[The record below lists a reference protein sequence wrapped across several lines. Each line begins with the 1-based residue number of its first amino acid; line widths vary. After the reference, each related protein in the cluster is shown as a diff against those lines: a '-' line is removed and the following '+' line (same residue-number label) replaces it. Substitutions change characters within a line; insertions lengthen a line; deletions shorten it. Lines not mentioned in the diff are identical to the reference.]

1 MTGNAEVRGTHTPP
15 CSLPALD
22 FLLAKPA
29 GNQRAKEAVGAI
41 LAQSK
46 GTRKQEGYG
55 ESI

>member
-46 GTRKQEGYG
+46 VTRKQEGYR